1 MSESSVRLTDLS
13 DQILLRIFSFI
24 ATSTEQDSIGDV
36 ASSGQD
42 PSTQDHPPSTS
53 ETSTTEPHKLPKKK
67 SAQKKKHRVAGLGAR
82 TLCRLCCCS
91 QRLNHLASADQLWQ
105 GMTLARFPDRHWPT
119 TDQKNLDMIRVRRE
133 HQLKLLAPST
143 GPSTQQGSLAQEEET
158 NDTMDQP
165 QEQESGERDEE
176 GQNKKQKRT
185 KFYSRFEQRAHRRK
199 FASLDPE
206 LRYTPLAWTN
216 TFWTWKRTFFGNCRF
231 VESKDVSTPNRIDH
245 SVHRNNQD
253 EAREECRRCWRPVR
267 SCICSA
273 LTARLYC
280 NCRVRIMILQ
290 HPRCQ
295 VSIGTIRILK
305 TTFKYCQIVI
315 GKDFKAGRSLELD
328 QALDDPNCT
337 PLLLYP
343 SHAAVDIQTMVS
355 AGPSISTPATRYFCQ
370 DCTHPH
376 DLTAVEPGTSAE
388 TDMQQQDQSNS
399 NNETPSPYP
408 YKLIIALDGSWSHA
422 KIMYRC
428 NPRLQQLTQI
438 KFPNPPQSIY
448 HELKPEPKVTYTST
462 AEAVSQAVALLGWPT
477 DSASAFMTTTLTDAQ
492 LLHEDIIRP
501 LRKMIEI
508 QDTIQDQQKD
518 QQQLES
524 NAS

>member
-1 MSESSVRLTDLS
+1 MAQSPAQLTDLP

-24 ATSTEQDSIGDV
+24 TAVAEQDPIADVAPTHQDPTSTSDISEAEHNKQPAGK
-36 ASSGQD
+36 Q
-42 PSTQDHPPSTS
+42 ST
-53 ETSTTEPHKLPKKK
+53 
-67 SAQKKKHRVAGLGAR
+67 QKKKKNRVAGLSAR

-91 QRLNHLASADQLWQ
+91 HRLNHLASADQLWQ
-105 GMTLARFPDRHWPT
+105 GLTLARFPDRHWPT
-119 TDQKNLDMIRVRRE
+119 TDQKNLDTIRVRRE
-133 HQLKLLAPST
+133 HQQRLLAPST
-143 GPSTQQGSLAQEEET
+143 ATSAQGSSAHEQEASVSSDLQQGQD
-158 NDTMDQP
+158 N
-165 QEQESGERDEE
+165 GERDEE

-206 LRYTPLAWTN
+206 LQYTPLAWTN

-231 VESKDVSTPNRIDH
+231 VESKDVSTPNRIAH
-245 SVHRNNQD
+245 
-253 EAREECRRCWRPVR
+253 
-267 SCICSA
+267 
-273 LTARLYC
+273 LYC

-328 QALDDPNCT
+328 QALEDPKCT

-343 SHAAVDIQTMVS
+343 SHAAVDIQTLVS
-355 AGPSISTPATRYFCQ
+355 TDSSGATPPTRYFCQ
-370 DCTHPH
+370 DCIHPRESY
-376 DLTAVEPGTSAE
+376 TAE
-388 TDMQQQDQSNS
+388 TGAEVKDHDQSKD
-399 NNETPSPYP
+399 NESPSSYP

-448 HELKPEPKVTYTST
+448 HELKPEPKTTYTST
-462 AEAVSQAVALLGWPT
+462 AEAVSQAVALLGWPSVST
-477 DSASAFMTTTLTDAQ
+477 STSEGLTDAQ

-501 LRKMIEI
+501 LKKMIEI
-508 QDTIQDQQKD
+508 QDTIQDLQKEQPLD
-518 QQQLES
+518 ED
-524 NAS
+524 

>member
-1 MSESSVRLTDLS
+1 MVQSPAQLTDLP

-24 ATSTEQDSIGDV
+24 TAAAEQDPIADVAPIEQDSV
-36 ASSGQD
+36 L
-42 PSTQDHPPSTS
+42 TS
-53 ETSTTEPHKLPKKK
+53 DISTTEHSKAPAGKKN
-67 SAQKKKHRVAGLGAR
+67 AQKKKKNRVAGLGAR

-105 GMTLARFPDRHWPT
+105 GLTLAQFPDRHWPT
-119 TDQKNLDMIRVRRE
+119 TDRKNLDMICVRRE

-143 GPSTQQGSLAQEEET
+143 TSSSQGSST
-158 NDTMDQP
+158 
-165 QEQESGERDEE
+165 QEQEASGPSDQQQEQENEHRDEE

-206 LRYTPLAWTN
+206 LQYTPLAWTN

-231 VESKDVSTPNRIDH
+231 VESKDISTPNRIDH
-245 SVHRNNQD
+245 AAHRSNRD
-253 EAREECRRCWRPVR
+253 EAREECGRCWRPIR

-273 LTARLYC
+273 LTPQLYC

-328 QALDDPNCT
+328 QALEDPSCT

-343 SHAAVDIQTMVS
+343 SHAAVDIQTLVS
-355 AGPSISTPATRYFCQ
+355 TGSSTTTPSTRYFCQ
-370 DCTHPH
+370 DCIHPH
-376 DLTAVEPGTSAE
+376 EPSTVVTGAGAK
-388 TDMQQQDQSNS
+388 DQEQSKD
-399 NNETPSPYP
+399 NETPSSYP

-448 HELKPEPKVTYTST
+448 HELKPEPKTTYTST
-462 AEAVSQAVALLGWPT
+462 AEAVSQAVALLGWPCDAT
-477 DSASAFMTTTLTDAQ
+477 STTSSMTDAQ

-501 LRKMIEI
+501 LKKMIEI
-508 QDTIQDQQKD
+508 QDTIQDQQKE
-518 QQQLES
+518 QQLDS
-524 NAS
+524 DTS